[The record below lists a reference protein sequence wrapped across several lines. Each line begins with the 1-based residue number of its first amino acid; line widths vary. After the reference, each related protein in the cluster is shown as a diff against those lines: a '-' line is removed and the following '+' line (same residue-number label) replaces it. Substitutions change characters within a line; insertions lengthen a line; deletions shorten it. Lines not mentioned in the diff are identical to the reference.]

1 MIFRVP
7 VSVHFI
13 FIIMDLNT
21 NNIESILICVK
32 FFFVWIKLMRKYKET
47 NKK

>member
-32 FFFVWIKLMRKYKET
+32 FFLCVDKIDEKI
-47 NKK
+47 